1 MRINKYFYIVAQL
14 AFDKLHEGIFQYYEI
29 IKNSYRVM
37 FQFIILRI
45 FNIFTKNKFRTHNLN
60 LKLISFI
67 TKRLIR
73 YKVKNIFSSHTTVK
87 YILGLC
93 APNALS
99 GEVAEGLIY
108 IFYKRATQLQ
118 LRSEDVGVRTVGQ
131 TLSINCRLILVFGNY
146 IHSSNFISP
155 SMVY

>member
-108 IFYKRATQLQ
+108 IFYKRAT
-118 LRSEDVGVRTVGQ
+118 
-131 TLSINCRLILVFGNY
+131 
-146 IHSSNFISP
+146 
-155 SMVY
+155 